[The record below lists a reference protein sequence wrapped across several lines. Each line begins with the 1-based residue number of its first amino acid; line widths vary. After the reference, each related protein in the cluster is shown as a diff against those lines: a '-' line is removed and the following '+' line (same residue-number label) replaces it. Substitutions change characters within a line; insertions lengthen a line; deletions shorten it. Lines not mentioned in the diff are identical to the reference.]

1 MRVTKLRIDGQFFYL
16 DHEQNIPALKAEI
29 LESAIKGPRFIDFT
43 AIGHG
48 EVSVLMMPSLGARF
62 EIQDR
67 TEEELAEW
75 DENPPIIDYEM
86 YSLG

>member
-16 DHEQNIPALKAEI
+16 DDQQDIAALKAEI
-29 LESAIKGPRFIDFT
+29 LAAVTTGPRFIDFT

-48 EVSVLMMPSLGARF
+48 AVSALMMPTLGARF

-67 TEEELAEW
+67 TEEQLAEW
-75 DENPPIIDYEM
+75 HENPPIIDYET
-86 YSLG
+86 YGLA